1 MMARYFIYILIFII
15 GFINQSNA
23 KNEPYVKLSHFN
35 FYHPEQGS
43 YTETVLLFQGN
54 SLKAKKSDSNYELEL
69 VVIQIFK
76 RDDDIIQVDKSAVN
90 APIDSLGNVRDFYH
104 IRKFPIDPG
113 KYDYELIVEDPNNK
127 HKTLNYEK
135 AVNIALTK
143 TDYYFSEIVPANYIE
158 KSNENYPTD
167 FTKFG
172 YEVYPKIEADFKAFQ
187 NELFYYAEL
196 NCQLYETKDTTFVLA
211 EKLIYNESDSLVF
224 ERYSRVSMNKLKP
237 IAKNI
242 NLDTIYSGDYTL
254 ELTLLDRNKEIVST
268 KSMNFKREKRKP
280 IKLETIK
287 DTDLKHKFETSI
299 PLDSSAYYV
308 SSLIP
313 IAHQNE
319 VKNIITILKQE
330 NNLLN
335 LKYLQSFWKAV
346 APEEPYESWLNFKAV
361 VDKIEE
367 RYGTS
372 FQMGHET
379 DRGRVYL
386 QYGSPSQVYDVPSSP
401 SEYPYEIWQ
410 YDRIKNLT
418 NRRFVFYNTTNLTNN
433 YVLLHSDM
441 IGEIQNKRWR
451 YALNKRN
458 SFDNDLDD
466 PVGTGNTD
474 HWGRNSD
481 LYFNSY

>member
-1 MMARYFIYILIFII
+1 MLKYILLIAFYFI
-15 GFINQSNA
+15 GFVNQANA
-23 KNEPYVKLSHFN
+23 KSEPFVKLRHHN
-35 FYHPEQGS
+35 FHHPDQGS
-43 YTETVLLFQGN
+43 YTETILLFEGN
-54 SLKAKKSDSNYELEL
+54 SLKAQKDGLNYELEL

-76 RDDDIIQVDKSAVN
+76 RDDEIIQIDKSAVN

-104 IRKFPIDPG
+104 IRKFSIDPG
-113 KYDYELIVEDPNNK
+113 KYEYELIVEDPNNK

-135 AVNIALTK
+135 TLNIALTK
-143 TDYYFSEIVPANYIE
+143 TDYFFSEIVPANFIE
-158 KSNENYPTD
+158 KSDENYPTD

-172 YEVYPKIEADFKAFQ
+172 YEVYPNIDAEIKPFQ
-187 NELFYYAEL
+187 DEIFYYTEL
-196 NCQLYETKDTTFVLA
+196 NCQLYDTKDTTFVLG
-211 EKLIYNESDSLVF
+211 EKLIHIESDSVVF
-224 ERYSRVSMNKLKP
+224 ERYSRTSMNKFKP
-237 IAKNI
+237 LAKNI
-242 NLDTIYSGDYTL
+242 NLDTIYSGEYTL
-254 ELTLLDRNKEIVST
+254 ELSLLDRNKDVVST
-268 KSMNFKREKRKP
+268 KSMNFKRIKRKP
-280 IKLETIK
+280 IELETIS
-287 DTDLKHKFETSI
+287 DTELKHQFETSI

-313 IAHQNE
+313 IAHQKE
-319 VKNIITILKQE
+319 VKNIISILKQE
-330 NNLLN
+330 NDFLN
-335 LKYLQSFWKAV
+335 LKYLQSFWKAIS
-346 APEEPYESWLNFKAV
+346 PETAYESWISYRAI

-386 QYGSPSQVYDVPSSP
+386 QYGSPTQVYDIPSSP

-418 NRRFVFYNTTNLTNN
+418 NRRFIFYNTTNLTNN

-451 YALNKRN
+451 FALNKRN

-466 PVGTGNTD
+466 PAGTGNTD